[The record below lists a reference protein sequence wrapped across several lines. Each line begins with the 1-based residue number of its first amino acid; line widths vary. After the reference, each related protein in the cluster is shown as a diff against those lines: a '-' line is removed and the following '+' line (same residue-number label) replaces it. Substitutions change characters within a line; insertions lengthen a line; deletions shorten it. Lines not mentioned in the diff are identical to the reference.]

1 MKLINILLKKQYFER
16 ETLGFEK
23 DTHITQELN
32 TTINRAKNRNNLKII
47 FKITGT
53 VIVNA
58 EEKRKLFNAEF
69 EYRTDYELENGE
81 EISKEG
87 NLREAITKLYN
98 ERVIPKLKDFFN
110 ESGMST
116 IDAVEF

>member
-1 MKLINILLKKQYFER
+1 MRLINILLKKQYFER
-16 ETLGFEK
+16 EARGFEK
-23 DTHITQELN
+23 EAQITQELN
-32 TTINRAKNRNNLKII
+32 TTINRAKDRNNLKII
-47 FKITGT
+47 FEIIGM

-58 EEKRKLFNAEF
+58 EEKRKLFSVEL
-69 EYRTDYELENGE
+69 EYRADFELEDGE
-81 EISKEG
+81 EFNKEG
-87 NLREAITKLYN
+87 NLKKAITELYN